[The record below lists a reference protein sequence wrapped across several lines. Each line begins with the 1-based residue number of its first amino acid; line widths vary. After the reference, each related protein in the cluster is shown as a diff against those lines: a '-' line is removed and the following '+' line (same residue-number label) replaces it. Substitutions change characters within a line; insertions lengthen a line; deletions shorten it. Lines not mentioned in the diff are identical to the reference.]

1 MVKFGIFKK
10 SKKSNNNADDD
21 AAIIA
26 AQAAKDASVQMQMQ
40 QIQMQMTPEQMYQY
54 RQWQKSQMNQAAN
67 QAVVHPDPP
76 TASMLAADSQP
87 VATTAT
93 SPVAFPETAGDPV
106 DLDQSFS
113 PISPKS
119 NAESRNDRN
128 HKEETST
135 IDDIFENRDANEPD
149 EETAFETRPSTSVD
163 DDESIVSEEEASLN
177 TTDDEATG
185 AVSYDED
192 TYDGGT
198 TEGDIKNELSYDGSL
213 AACQA
218 VGNQK
223 KFFHKDVV
231 LHNLG
236 EHSAGNDLVIR
247 AMYFVP
253 KPKSPDD
260 VVVRI
265 EASTVSPRDCMYCR
279 GIGLERKMLPFVPGF
294 EIIGTIQTLGELA
307 RSKGVF
313 KEGQRVAGLSLN
325 GGGNS
330 RFISIPADRLF
341 HISDSV
347 KSTSAVCL
355 LHDYMA
361 ALKALRLAK
370 KSGSPFTGMKI
381 LITDG
386 FSPVGQAIISLASME
401 GANIYCCA
409 DVSNHAYLSSL
420 GAKCFNKAP
429 ESWLPNA
436 SNTFDVVI
444 DNSCLDSYSSS
455 WFALNKKGILIC
467 LSPVYNFDR
476 QYEGG
481 CGIVDFANLQKKW
494 AGMKAKYIM
503 TQTHFFDTLNDFDFD
518 RDQYIQD
525 MRYLTFLLEK
535 GDLKP
540 KIAEKVSLEDVP
552 DAQRLMYSGK
562 ANGTIVCVP
571 WIEN

>member
-10 SKKSNNNADDD
+10 SKKSNNNADLD

-87 VATTAT
+87 VAPTAT
-93 SPVAFPETAGDPV
+93 SPVAFPKTAGDPV

-128 HKEETST
+128 HQEETST

-265 EASTVSPRDCMYCR
+265 EVSCYSVWCSS
-279 GIGLERKMLPFVPGF
+279 GCVK
-294 EIIGTIQTLGELA
+294 
-307 RSKGVF
+307 
-313 KEGQRVAGLSLN
+313 
-325 GGGNS
+325 
-330 RFISIPADRLF
+330 IS
-341 HISDSV
+341 
-347 KSTSAVCL
+347 C
-355 LHDYMA
+355 
-361 ALKALRLAK
+361 
-370 KSGSPFTGMKI
+370 
-381 LITDG
+381 
-386 FSPVGQAIISLASME
+386 E
-401 GANIYCCA
+401 
-409 DVSNHAYLSSL
+409 
-420 GAKCFNKAP
+420 
-429 ESWLPNA
+429 
-436 SNTFDVVI
+436 
-444 DNSCLDSYSSS
+444 
-455 WFALNKKGILIC
+455 
-467 LSPVYNFDR
+467 
-476 QYEGG
+476 
-481 CGIVDFANLQKKW
+481 
-494 AGMKAKYIM
+494 
-503 TQTHFFDTLNDFDFD
+503 
-518 RDQYIQD
+518 
-525 MRYLTFLLEK
+525 
-535 GDLKP
+535 
-540 KIAEKVSLEDVP
+540 
-552 DAQRLMYSGK
+552 
-562 ANGTIVCVP
+562 
-571 WIEN
+571 